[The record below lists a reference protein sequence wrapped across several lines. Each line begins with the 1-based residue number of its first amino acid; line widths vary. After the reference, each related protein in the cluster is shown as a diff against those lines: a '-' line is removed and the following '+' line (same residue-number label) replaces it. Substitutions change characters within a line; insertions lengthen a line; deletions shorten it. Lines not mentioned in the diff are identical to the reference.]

1 MSNGTGY
8 IFLIVFLPRIGG
20 NRRAET
26 GIRATSRSRLTD
38 STESLGLVETGE
50 GFSGIVRSCM
60 MASLENILGKPAIGA
75 LVLHFKL
82 DQLANNP
89 SQLHETLARVFGNGA
104 AVLEKIILK
113 ELYRRLDLVLGDT
126 AFSFSFDRLVLEAK
140 DALKGS
146 RSLS

>member
-1 MSNGTGY
+1 M
-8 IFLIVFLPRIGG
+8 
-20 NRRAET
+20 
-26 GIRATSRSRLTD
+26 
-38 STESLGLVETGE
+38 
-50 GFSGIVRSCM
+50 
-60 MASLENILGKPAIGA
+60 
-75 LVLHFKL
+75 LHFKL

-113 ELYRRLDLVLGDT
+113 ELYKRLDLVLGDT

-146 RSLS
+146 RSLSSR